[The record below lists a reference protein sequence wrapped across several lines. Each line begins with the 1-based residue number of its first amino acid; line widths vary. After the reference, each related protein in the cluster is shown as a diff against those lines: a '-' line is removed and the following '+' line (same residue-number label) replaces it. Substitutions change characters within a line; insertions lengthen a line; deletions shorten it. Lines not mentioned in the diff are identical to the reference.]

1 MCGIVG
7 TVGPGLVTEAEVL
20 QMCDAIRHRGPDDW
34 GTFVEDGTGI
44 GMRRLSI
51 IDLAGGHQP
60 MGNEDDSVLVVLNGE
75 IYNHEALR
83 RELVGRGHQFR
94 TRSDTEVLVHLY
106 EDEGERMLARLR
118 GMFAIAIW
126 DRPRRRLL
134 LARDHFGQKPLFYTV
149 QDGRLAFASE
159 IKALLARDPS
169 LATLS
174 PFALDQY
181 LTLRFVQ
188 PPDTFFERIRALPPA
203 HFMLW
208 ETGAPPRI
216 ERYWDLSYGPKWEY
230 SEAETLERVDE
241 LLAEA
246 VRLHLTSDVPVG
258 AFLSGGLDSTLI
270 AAHAAKVLGPE
281 LRTFSMGIPY
291 RDLNELPAA
300 AAVARRYG
308 TRHFAEEVTPEV
320 GADLPRLISALDEP
334 ADPLSICLLHL
345 SRMTAREVKVVLGG
359 DGGDEL
365 FGGYD
370 RYAANRWLDAYRAVP
385 EVVRDLVASQVLQR
399 LPDQFTF
406 KSFTHK
412 LRWVDLMARK
422 TGGERYAESLQYF
435 WFNEARRAEL
445 YTPGY
450 RARLAGRRPETC
462 LLDLYA
468 GASADDAADRMMYVD
483 VMSRLPGQ
491 SLMILDRA
499 TMAYSLESRSPF
511 LDPRFAEFMARVPV
525 NLKIR
530 GRRLRYLE
538 RRLGE
543 RYLPP
548 EVLQRKKQG
557 FASPL
562 MYIMDQ
568 EVRTLAPALLGRSEL
583 VRDGYLEG
591 QAVRRLVRRTPG
603 PAARPR
609 QPDLAAAERGGLVP
623 ALHRR
628 AHDGRPRGRAGGGST
643 GCPLAGRNCAM
654 SEVAT
659 AAPRGETQA
668 ATAAELLRSA
678 YDWESAAESMTLG
691 AAVQRFRDV
700 NGYVGLP
707 VPAKPAFLKVFRRM
721 INGRRPPEEIYRVH
735 DASHVLT
742 GTTFTHDEPR
752 LVLLAGEAVEQG
764 LYFASRGTP
773 RSVGWVLF
781 YGGAFVECARRIAS
795 FRQVYR
801 GIRLGLFNRAYDYA
815 RRSRL
820 ANLFTIPVDELWSL
834 PVAEARRRLGMPSGG
849 PAAELYAGIPIP
861 SRDAAA
867 LRREWEGFGV
877 RR

>member
-1 MCGIVG
+1 MCGVVG
-7 TVGPGLVTEAEVL
+7 MVGPGAGTEAEL
-20 QMCDAIRHRGPDDW
+20 ARMCDAIRHRGPDDW
-34 GTFVEDGTGI
+34 GTFAEEGVGL

-60 MGNEDDSVLVVLNGE
+60 IANEDGSVQLVLNGE
-75 IYNHEALR
+75 IYNHDALR
-83 RELVGRGHQFR
+83 RELVARGHTFR
-94 TRSDTEVLVHLY
+94 TRTDTEVLVHLY
-106 EDEGERMLARLR
+106 EDEGERMLQRLR
-118 GMFAIAIW
+118 GMFAFALW
-126 DRPRRRLL
+126 DRRRRRLFV
-134 LARDHFGQKPLFYTV
+134 ARDHFGQKPLFYT
-149 QDGRLAFASE
+149 DGAGRLAFASE
-159 IKALLARDPS
+159 IKALLAADPS

-203 HFMLW
+203 HFLMH
-208 ETGAPPRI
+208 EHGTTRI
-216 ERYWDLSYGPKWEY
+216 ERYWDLPYGPKWTY
-230 SEAETLERVDE
+230 SEAETLDRIDE
-241 LLAEA
+241 LLAETVA
-246 VRLHLTSDVPVG
+246 LHLTSDVPVG

-270 AAHAAKVLGPE
+270 ASYAARVLGPE

-308 TRHFAEEVTPEV
+308 TRHFAEEVTPSV
-320 GADLPRLISALDEP
+320 GADLPRLIAALDEP

-345 SRMTAREVKVVLGG
+345 ARMTAREVKVVLGG

-370 RYAANRWLDAYRAVP
+370 RYAAERWLDAYRAVP
-385 EVVRDLVASQVLQR
+385 AVVRDLVADQVLRR

-445 YTPGY
+445 YTPEF
-450 RARLAGRRPETC
+450 RARLDGRRPEAC

-468 GASADDAADRMMYVD
+468 AKHDDDAVDRMMYVD

-525 NLKIR
+525 RLKVR

-543 RYLPP
+543 RHLPA

-562 MYIMDQ
+562 MYIMDD
-568 EVRTLAPALLGRSEL
+568 EVRTLAPALLLGSEL

-591 QAVRRLVRRTPG
+591 ATVRRLVDEHLARRRDHGNRIWLLLSAEVWYRRYIGGRST
-603 PAARPR
+603 ADLEAELEEARPR
-609 QPDLAAAERGGLVP
+609 SAP
-623 ALHRR
+623 AL
-628 AHDGRPRGRAGGGST
+628 
-643 GCPLAGRNCAM
+643 
-654 SEVAT
+654 V
-659 AAPRGETQA
+659 
-668 ATAAELLRSA
+668 RSA
-678 YDWESAAESMTLG
+678 
-691 AAVQRFRDV
+691 
-700 NGYVGLP
+700 P
-707 VPAKPAFLKVFRRM
+707 
-721 INGRRPPEEIYRVH
+721 
-735 DASHVLT
+735 
-742 GTTFTHDEPR
+742 
-752 LVLLAGEAVEQG
+752 
-764 LYFASRGTP
+764 
-773 RSVGWVLF
+773 
-781 YGGAFVECARRIAS
+781 
-795 FRQVYR
+795 
-801 GIRLGLFNRAYDYA
+801 
-815 RRSRL
+815 
-820 ANLFTIPVDELWSL
+820 
-834 PVAEARRRLGMPSGG
+834 
-849 PAAELYAGIPIP
+849 
-861 SRDAAA
+861 
-867 LRREWEGFGV
+867 
-877 RR
+877 